1 MKGNIFDIKK
11 FAVHDGPGI
20 RTTLF
25 LKGCPLACVWCH
37 NPEGID
43 YKPHLWYF
51 ENKCIKCGACVEAC
65 ASGAIGFGGNAEPFI
80 RINNSACEDCESSI
94 EACPTKALTYDSHW
108 MTVEDAVA
116 LLLQD
121 RSFYNS
127 SGGGVTLSGGDPT
140 YQAEFAKAV
149 LSEIK
154 REGIHTAIET
164 SMYADPTI
172 FASFFDL
179 VDLFIV
185 DLKLFDASLH
195 TEFVGHDNSIILQNF
210 KNLTAHK
217 KEVFVR
223 IPLIPGMTATKEN
236 LTAIG
241 EFVLQTSPKTPI
253 ELINFNPLA
262 KDKYQVMKKDYAH
275 FLTMNPYSDQEM
287 DNFYSIL
294 TQLGVTVAPEL

>member
-1 MKGNIFDIKK
+1 MKGNVFDIKK

-20 RTTLF
+20 RSTLF

-65 ASGAIGFGGNAEPFI
+65 TTGAIDFGGEGEPFI
-80 RINNSACEDCESSI
+80 KILDSSCEKCESSVA
-94 EACPTKALTYDSHW
+94 ACPTKALSYDSH
-108 MTVEDAVA
+108 MMSVEEAVA
-116 LLLQD
+116 SLLQD
-121 RSFYNS
+121 RSFYKS
-127 SGGGVTLSGGDPT
+127 SGGGVTISGGDPT
-140 YQAEFAKAV
+140 FQAEFAKAV

-154 REGIHTAIET
+154 KEGIHTAIET
-164 SMYADPTI
+164 SMYANPRV

-195 TEFVGHDNSIILQNF
+195 ATYTGHDNNIILQNF
-210 KNLTAHK
+210 KNLTDHA
-217 KEVFVR
+217 KEVLVR

-241 EFVLQTSPKTPI
+241 AFVLQTSPKTPI

-262 KDKYQVMKKDYAH
+262 KDKYQVMRKEHAH
-275 FLTMNPYSDQEM
+275 LLSMEPYSDQEM
-287 DNFYSIL
+287 DEFYTIL
-294 TQLGVTVAPEL
+294 TDLGVTVAPES

>member
-1 MKGNIFDIKK
+1 MKGNVFEIKK

-65 ASGAIGFGGNAEPFI
+65 KTDAISFGGEGEPFI
-80 RINNSACEDCESSI
+80 KINDSACEDCDNSVET
-94 EACPTKALTYDSHW
+94 CPTKALSYDSHR
-108 MTVEDAVA
+108 MSVEEAVA
-116 LLLQD
+116 TVLQD
-121 RSFYNS
+121 RSFYTS

-140 YQAEFAKAV
+140 FQAEFAKAV
-149 LSEIK
+149 LASL
-154 REGIHTAIET
+154 RQEGIHTAIET
-164 SMYADPTI
+164 SMYANPTV

-185 DLKLFDASLH
+185 DLKLHDASLH
-195 TEFVGHDNSIILQNF
+195 TRYTGHDNAIILQNF
-210 KNLTAHK
+210 KNLTSHK
-217 KEVFVR
+217 KEVLVR
-223 IPLIPGMTATKEN
+223 IPLIPGMTATHEN
-236 LTAIG
+236 LSAIG
-241 EFVLQTSPKTPI
+241 EFVLETSPKTPI

-262 KDKYQVMKKDYAH
+262 KDKYQVMKKDYQH
-275 FLTMNPYSDQEM
+275 LLTMKPYSDHEM
-287 DNFYSIL
+287 DDFYSIL
-294 TQLGVTVAPEL
+294 TKQGVTIAPEV